1 MNKDIGKNAERE
13 LTHLLE
19 RFGFKA
25 VRIPTSNSSSNPL
38 PDVFAVKGNVLLSI
52 EVKSTWREK
61 VKVRENQVRKL
72 FQFSSLFPLTSF
84 NLIVVK
90 FKRREWRVFQLNAV
104 KEVEV
109 SIEGG
114 EELESFLSNL
124 EEKIDFK
131 SLVEASA

>member
-1 MNKDIGKNAERE
+1 LG
-13 LTHLLE
+13 
-19 RFGFKA
+19 
-25 VRIPTSNSSSNPL
+25 
-38 PDVFAVKGNVLLSI
+38 
-52 EVKSTWREK
+52 EK

-114 EELESFLSNL
+114 EELESFLSSL